1 MPEDGVSRWY
11 PPTKPV
17 CNPLAYHKPPSLP
30 ALPASAAGLRPL
42 ARLSAWLQALAS
54 LSPQNRAPGTA
65 PEQGR
70 GPAQEALPWAAL
82 PDLTHS
88 ERPLQ
93 PSHPR
98 MV

>member
-1 MPEDGVSRWY
+1 MPEDGVSRWN

-17 CNPLAYHKPPSLP
+17 HSPLAYHKPQSLP
-30 ALPASAAGLRPL
+30 ALPASATGLHPL
-42 ARLSAWLQALAS
+42 ALLSAWLQALAS
-54 LSPQNRAPGTA
+54 ASPQNRAPGAA
-65 PEQGR
+65 PQQGL
-70 GPAQEALPWAAL
+70 GPAQETLPWAAL
-82 PDLTHS
+82 PDLTRS